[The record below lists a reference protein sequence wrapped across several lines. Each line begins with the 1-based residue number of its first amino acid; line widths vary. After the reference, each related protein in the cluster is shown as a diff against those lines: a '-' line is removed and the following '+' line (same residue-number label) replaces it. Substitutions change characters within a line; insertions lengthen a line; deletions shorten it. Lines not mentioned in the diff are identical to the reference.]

1 MNISAAKY
9 SNPSKT
15 AFSSNTFVCSCVS
28 SFEKKKPVELVPIT
42 IPQTFNVVLV
52 ATSVWWLKTITLL

>member
-1 MNISAAKY
+1 MNISAAKD

-15 AFSSNTFVCSCVS
+15 AFSSNTFACSCVS
-28 SFEKKKPVELVPIT
+28 SFEKKKPVELVRIT

-52 ATSVWWLKTITLL
+52 VTSV

>member
-15 AFSSNTFVCSCVS
+15 DFSSNTFVCSCVS

-52 ATSVWWLKTITLL
+52 VTSVWWLKTITLL